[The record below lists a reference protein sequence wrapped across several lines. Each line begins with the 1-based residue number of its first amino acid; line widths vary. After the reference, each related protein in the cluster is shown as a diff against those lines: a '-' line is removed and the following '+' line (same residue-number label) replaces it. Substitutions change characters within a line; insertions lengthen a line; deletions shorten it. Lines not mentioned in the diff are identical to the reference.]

1 MIITRTKK
9 SILPDRGQSV
19 TIFVVLQCSVS
30 CGNGK
35 RERTVKCSGGRG
47 RCDSRSE
54 PPVTTSCNLGSC
66 PEWKVGDWSQVKAK
80 VFDT

>member
-1 MIITRTKK
+1 M
-9 SILPDRGQSV
+9 
-19 TIFVVLQCSVS
+19 S

-54 PPVTTSCNLGSC
+54 PQGTTSCNLGPC
-66 PEWKVGDWSQVKAK
+66 PEWKVGEWSQVKIVSIHEMRMLWK
-80 VFDT
+80 IFVDGRN